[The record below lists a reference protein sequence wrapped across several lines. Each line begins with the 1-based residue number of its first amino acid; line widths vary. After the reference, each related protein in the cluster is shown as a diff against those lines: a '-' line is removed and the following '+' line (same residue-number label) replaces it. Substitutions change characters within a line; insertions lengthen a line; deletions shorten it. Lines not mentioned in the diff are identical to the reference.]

1 MVRKCKVC
9 IHMIGHL
16 FQCAYQTFSWKGLLL
31 EQKNTHRTL
40 GTRHRAAALSR
51 SLLELRMFCRGK
63 SLLFLLSA
71 CVLLVHFCSQ
81 SEASNFDCCLRYTKT
96 TIPPRAIV
104 GFTEQLA
111 DEACDIDA
119 IM

>member
-1 MVRKCKVC
+1 
-9 IHMIGHL
+9 
-16 FQCAYQTFSWKGLLL
+16 
-31 EQKNTHRTL
+31 
-40 GTRHRAAALSR
+40 
-51 SLLELRMFCRGK
+51 MFCRGK

-81 SEASNFDCCLRYTKT
+81 SEAASNFDCCLRYTKT

-119 IM
+119 IIFHTKRKLSVCADPKKDWVKRALRHLSQRFKKM